1 MPTSLQDASRAI
13 DAEWQAAWNDGHDMS
28 RMAALLT
35 PDVDFVNVLGSHWN
49 GSAEVERMHAAMHTA
64 QFHDSVW
71 ENHESQAQL
80 PGPDLG
86 WRTCVGR
93 FVATATPMERRGHR
107 AAGAFPGCCCATVSA
122 GAFAPRRT
130 RIFVKLPGA

>member
-49 GSAEVERMHAAMHTA
+49 GSAEVERMHATTASGRTTNRKPNCRGRTSVGAPALVDSWRLRLRWNAAGTA
-64 QFHDSVW
+64 QRALFL
-71 ENHESQAQL
+71 A
-80 PGPDLG
+80 
-86 WRTCVGR
+86 
-93 FVATATPMERRGHR
+93 AAARR
-107 AAGAFPGCCCATVSA
+107 
-122 GAFAPRRT
+122 
-130 RIFVKLPGA
+130 